1 MKKKIKDG
9 KIIITGLI
17 CLTAIELFALSKGI
31 DGVLMSTIIGLIA
44 LTIGIK
50 IPTPKFIQ

>member
-1 MKKKIKDG
+1 MKKIKDG